1 MPLYCIRSHDN
12 DKPWV
17 DATLRRLIRRRQYA
31 WSAGNM
37 DEYRRLRNKVQRT
50 VKNLKEAF
58 CNRCIHGLR
67 KSNPRMWWHNV
78 KRLTGHRVEHS
89 LTNIATSTYNG
100 DLYTLSNKINN
111 FLQSVSADL
120 QPLCIDQNILENECT
135 ESDMNFTIEPYAVE
149 RKLSSILM
157 YIRQMVRIMYLI
169 GFFMIFRCG

>member
-1 MPLYCIRSHDN
+1 
-12 DKPWV
+12 
-17 DATLRRLIRRRQYA
+17 
-31 WSAGNM
+31 M

-50 VKNLKEAF
+50 VKKLKQAF

-89 LTNIATSTYNG
+89 LTNIATSTCNG
-100 DLYTLSNKINN
+100 DLYILSNKINN

-120 QPLCIDQNILENECT
+120 QPLFIDQNILENECT

-149 RKLSSILM
+149 RKLSSID
-157 YIRQMVRIMYLI
+157 VHKAN
-169 GFFMIFRCG
+169 GPDNVPNWFFHDFSVWLAEPLCAISTNPYSVVWCPSFGNKPLSF